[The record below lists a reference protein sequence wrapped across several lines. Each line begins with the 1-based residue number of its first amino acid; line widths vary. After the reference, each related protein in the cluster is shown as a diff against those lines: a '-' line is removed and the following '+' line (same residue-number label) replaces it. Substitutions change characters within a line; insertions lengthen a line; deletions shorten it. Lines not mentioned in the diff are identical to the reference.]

1 MSNSTLAAQAE
12 FRQSLREGCHAYV
25 EGYGTSYGYQP
36 SLAAGIVFC
45 VLFGVSMLA
54 HLVQMVWKRTWW
66 CTVFVLGC
74 AVELIGWAG
83 RTWSAECP
91 YNSTAFLM
99 QISTLIIGK
108 SHNLPERLIHQT
120 LALIHHLVS
129 APTFFTAGIY
139 VLLGRFIAL
148 MGPETS
154 MLSPKLYLW
163 IFVTCDIVSLVVQAI
178 GGGLA
183 SIAYN
188 SADGN
193 TEPGTHTM
201 VAGIVFQLA
210 SITVFVLL
218 AADFV
223 RRTLRLRLLQTMT
236 GSVVPLLGA
245 MILSVVVIYV
255 RSIYRTIELS
265 QGWSGYLITHEVYFI
280 VLDGVMMVLAVAV
293 FNVFHPGW
301 LLPKGAV
308 KPFHREI
315 NSFDMERR

>member
-74 AVELIGWAG
+74 ATELIGWAG
-83 RTWSAECP
+83 RTWSADCP

-99 QISTLIIGK
+99 QISTLII
-108 SHNLPERLIHQT
+108 
-120 LALIHHLVS
+120 

-163 IFVTCDIVSLVVQAI
+163 IFVTCDVVSLVVQAI

-201 VAGIVFQLA
+201 VAGIVFQLV

-245 MILSVVVIYV
+245 MILSVIVIYV

-280 VLDGVMMVLAVAV
+280 VLDGVMMVIAVAV
-293 FNVFHPGW
+293 FNIFHPGW
-301 LLPKGAV
+301 LLPKGAP

>member
-74 AVELIGWAG
+74 AIELIGWAG

-99 QISTLIIGK
+99 QISTLII
-108 SHNLPERLIHQT
+108 
-120 LALIHHLVS
+120 

-265 QGWSGYLITHEVYFI
+265 QGWSGFLITHEVYFI
-280 VLDGVMMVLAVAV
+280 VLDGVMMVIAVAV

-301 LLPKGAV
+301 LLPKGAP